1 MSNLRV
7 AKSANIVV
15 VKSPIDGAIHTSRI
29 IATWALITHWAV
41 SNQGL
46 EYRESRTITF
56 NPVYPKAMTETIEPL
71 TLKESCDRLGRRFG
85 RGIWQH

>member
-15 VKSPIDGAIHTSRI
+15 VKPSLIDGAIHTSRI

-46 EYRESRTITF
+46 EYWESRKITF
-56 NPVYPKAMTETIEPL
+56 NSVYPNAMTENDRATYIEREL
-71 TLKESCDRLGRRFG
+71 
-85 RGIWQH
+85 